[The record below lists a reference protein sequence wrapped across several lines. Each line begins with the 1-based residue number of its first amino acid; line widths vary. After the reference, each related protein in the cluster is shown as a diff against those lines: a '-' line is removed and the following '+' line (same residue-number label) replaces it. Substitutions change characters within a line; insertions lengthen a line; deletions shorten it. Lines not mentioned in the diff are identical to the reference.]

1 MAINF
6 NGVKVIST
14 GGAGGG
20 ASWPGD
26 GSKLLSGDGTQVTV
40 GSGLTFSAGQIAAE
54 ELTWPGAGSGMTAAD
69 GSLVTVGNGLSLSA
83 GGLLSAS
90 GIRKSYI
97 ATVGDST
104 VSLLL
109 HMDGA
114 NNSTTFTDRSYSPK
128 TVTAFGNAK
137 ISTAQ
142 SKFGG
147 ASAVFDGNG
156 DYIEFDRGADLQ
168 FGAGDFTIEGWVNLS
183 SLASYQSI
191 FGGYDIGLDV
201 QNSTTLV
208 VGYNAIGGGL
218 MSRTVPTISTGTW
231 YHWAMSKTSGTFRL
245 FWNGVQA
252 GASAV
257 APAMNNTVAKW
268 VIGKNAT
275 NNSSH
280 YLNGYVDEVRVTK
293 GLGRYTANFTPSAT
307 TFANADGT
315 AELTA
320 TSVGDTVYSSTG
332 IYICTSLSPLT
343 WKKLSVSST
352 ITF

>member
-6 NGVKVIST
+6 NGVRIKPCATVNSNT
-14 GGAGGG
+14 ATY
-20 ASWPGD
+20 
-26 GSKLLSGDGTQVTV
+26 TQ
-40 GSGLTFSAGQIAAE
+40 
-54 ELTWPGAGSGMTAAD
+54 P
-69 GSLVTVGNGLSLSA
+69 
-83 GGLLSAS
+83 
-90 GIRKSYI
+90 
-97 ATVGDST
+97 VGDST

-114 NNSTTFTDRSYSPK
+114 NNSTTFTDKSYTPK

-156 DYIEFDRGADLQ
+156 DYIEFDRGTDLQ

-208 VGYNAIGGGL
+208 VGYNATPGGF
-218 MSRTVPTISTGTW
+218 MSRTVSTISTGTW

-257 APAMNNTVAKW
+257 APAMNNTVVKW

-293 GLGRYTANFTPSAT
+293 GLGRYTANFTPSASAFT
-307 TFANADGT
+307 NADGS
-315 AELTA
+315 AELP
-320 TSVGDTVYSSTG
+320 SNPIVGQAVYSDDRA
-332 IYICTSLSPLT
+332 YICTSASPVT
-343 WKKLSVSST
+343 WKVFDQAGRN
-352 ITF
+352 INIA